1 MCLQKRHGVCFEV
14 DLTPFLEN
22 LRQMCR
28 ALSAFAVQRLESALL
43 GIYLNVF
50 STPKLADAGSISAM
64 NINVCLL

>member
-1 MCLQKRHGVCFEV
+1 M

-28 ALSAFAVQRLESALL
+28 ALSALAVQRLDSALL

-50 STPKLADAGSISAM
+50 STPKLADAGNISVV
-64 NINVCLL
+64 NISVCLL